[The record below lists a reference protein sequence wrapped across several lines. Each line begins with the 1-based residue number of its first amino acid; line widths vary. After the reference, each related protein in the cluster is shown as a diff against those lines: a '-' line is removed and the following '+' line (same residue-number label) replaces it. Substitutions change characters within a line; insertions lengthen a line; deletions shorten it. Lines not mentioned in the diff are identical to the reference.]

1 MANSVYISTNGEGSG
16 KSLISLGLYE
26 LLRKKYN
33 KIASYC
39 PISSDPTYCNSV
51 MSKEEAYE
59 LISSGK
65 YDELMERIISKY
77 KMLEEGHQF
86 VICEGT
92 SFEGP
97 LPVFELDLNLDIAK
111 NLGAPVI
118 MVGNGH
124 DRNEKFLL
132 AAYKLTEA
140 IYRKK
145 NVPILGHCFN
155 HIDKKI
161 TSSLAHSLS
170 QEKKNEQQFLLVIP
184 EDGRAVDNR
193 EALIKLFNDNSD
205 GNKIISTIENFKTTA
220 MTYKMFEYNLL
231 KMAKKSKMRIALPE
245 GEDDRI
251 LKAAEVLVK
260 QGAVEVTVLGDNK
273 KIQDSVKRLGLNFSG
288 VKLIDPNS
296 DARLSDYAQ
305 TLYEL
310 RKEKGMTLEQAQ
322 KQILDPTFFATMMV
336 YKKESDGVVSGASH
350 STADTIRPALQIL
363 KTRKGFSIVSS
374 VFFMCMDNRVVLYGD
389 CAVNPNPTPEQ
400 LAEIAI
406 SSADTAKAFD
416 IPPRV
421 AMLSYS
427 SGDSGIGPDVEMV
440 KAATKIVKER
450 RPDLDVEGPLQYDAA
465 VDYETARK
473 KMPNSKVAGK
483 ATVFIFPD
491 LNTGNNAYKA
501 VQREAQAQAIGPMLQ
516 GLAKPV
522 NDLSRGC
529 FVMDV
534 VNTALLTAIQAQNS

>member
-1 MANSVYISTNGEGSG
+1 M
-16 KSLISLGLYE
+16 
-26 LLRKKYN
+26 
-33 KIASYC
+33 
-39 PISSDPTYCNSV
+39 
-51 MSKEEAYE
+51 
-59 LISSGK
+59 
-65 YDELMERIISKY
+65 
-77 KMLEEGHQF
+77 
-86 VICEGT
+86 
-92 SFEGP
+92 
-97 LPVFELDLNLDIAK
+97 
-111 NLGAPVI
+111 
-118 MVGNGH
+118 
-124 DRNEKFLL
+124 
-132 AAYKLTEA
+132 
-140 IYRKK
+140 
-145 NVPILGHCFN
+145 
-155 HIDKKI
+155 
-161 TSSLAHSLS
+161 
-170 QEKKNEQQFLLVIP
+170 LVIP